1 MIVYI
6 DPFRIGVDMAD
17 EHSTTPDYQ
26 LTLKGNGISIEKTI
40 SGDVAA
46 AIMSVV
52 MGGRLPA
59 PRGVGQSGATS
70 TAPRVGAGSLTA
82 GEFVADSGATRNPDK
97 IAAFGVFLMDEL
109 GNASFTREEMRQ
121 TFQRAGEPVPGNFP
135 RDFGWAIRNK
145 WVSAMIGSP
154 NEYVVTNAAREAV
167 RNKFSKEVRATTR
180 TPVSRRRR
188 SRKAAEAAT
197 S

>member
-1 MIVYI
+1 
-6 DPFRIGVDMAD
+6 
-17 EHSTTPDYQ
+17 
-26 LTLKGNGISIEKTI
+26 
-40 SGDVAA
+40 
-46 AIMSVV
+46 V
-52 MGGRLPA
+52 MGGRPSMI
-59 PRGVGQSGATS
+59 RGVGQSGAS
-70 TAPRVGAGSLTA
+70 LTAPRAAAGSLTA
-82 GEFVADSGATRNPDK
+82 GEFVAASGAKRNPDK

-145 WVSAMIGSP
+145 WISAVIDSP
-154 NEYVVTNAAREAV
+154 NEYVITKSARDAV
-167 RNKFSKEVRATTR
+167 ANKFSKEVRATTR

-188 SRKAAEAAT
+188 SRKSTELER